1 LAGFRSPKTIYEN
14 TIELTENSDFRR
26 LQMAQAKTLNSTDI
40 EHVLAYVETRA
51 HAARNRAML
60 MLTHLA
66 GLRVGEVACLRWQD
80 VTNKDGSVKEEIRL
94 LPDMTKGRHART
106 VFVSSKLKAELQ
118 ACAEQTKC
126 VERSYPFFATQK
138 SIKQGFSAN
147 SLTQTLALLYRG
159 AGLEGASSHSG
170 RRSFLTNLANKGTSI
185 HLLKTLAGHR
195 SIQTTAMYLYS
206 SPAQLRA
213 VVELV

>member
-1 LAGFRSPKTIYEN
+1 
-14 TIELTENSDFRR
+14 
-26 LQMAQAKTLNSTDI
+26 MAQAKTLNSTDI

-80 VTNKDGSVKEEIRL
+80 VTNKDGSVKDEIRL

-106 VFVSSKLKAELQ
+106 VFVNIKLREELQ
-118 ACAEQTKC
+118 AYAVQAKC
-126 VERSYPFFATQK
+126 VDRTYPFFASQK
-138 SIKQGFSAN
+138 SVKAGFSAN
-147 SLTQTLALLYRG
+147 SLAQTFALLYEG

-185 HLLKTLAGHR
+185 HLLKTIAGHR

-206 SPAQLRA
+206 SPAQLKA

>member
-1 LAGFRSPKTIYEN
+1 
-14 TIELTENSDFRR
+14 
-26 LQMAQAKTLNSTDI
+26 MAQAKTLSTADL
-40 EHVLAYVETRA
+40 EQVLAYVETRA
-51 HAARNRAML
+51 HAERNRAML
-60 MLTHLA
+60 MLTYLA

-106 VFVSSKLKAELQ
+106 VFVSSKLKAELE
-118 ACAEQTKC
+118 AYATTAKC

-138 SIKQGFSAN
+138 SIKEGFSAN
-147 SLTQTLALLYRG
+147 SLAQTLALLYAG

-170 RRSFLTNLANKGTSI
+170 RRTFLTTLANKGTAI

-195 SIQTTAMYLYS
+195 SIQTTAAYLYS
-206 SPAQLRA
+206 SPSQLRA